1 MIEHVIGAEIKFSG
15 SILEEV
21 SLKPFGNGSSNFTK
35 DRIGNL
41 KQYYFVNLAMC
52 FISGFFVGTC
62 IVVYVYLH

>member
-21 SLKPFGNGSSNFTK
+21 SLKPFGNGSSDFTK

-41 KQYYFVNLAMC
+41 NQ
-52 FISGFFVGTC
+52 
-62 IVVYVYLH
+62 